1 MEREKLKMANKLSR
15 DIFGVKIGIE
25 TLKREKEYMLNHTE
39 DGKIQIYYYGA
50 KYRFTNSY
58 FEDIDDTYI
67 TDRSKYVIQDPY
79 YRDSNSKR
87 QNIEICTITKDEYK
101 TLMDI
106 KINKKVKELQELEN
120 QFSSL

>member
-1 MEREKLKMANKLSR
+1 MELEKLKMANKLSR
-15 DIFGVKIGIE
+15 DIFGVKVEIE

-39 DGKIQIYYYGA
+39 DGKIQIYYCGA
-50 KYRFTNSY
+50 KYQFTKYY
-58 FEDIDDTYI
+58 FEGIDDTYI
-67 TDRSKYVIQDPY
+67 TDRSKYVINDPY
-79 YRDSNSKR
+79 YRNSNSKR